1 MMAVRP
7 GKVVKRE
14 SDITRTSFPFEV
26 LHARGPASNMS
37 AFHWHDFME
46 ISFVRAGTG
55 TYEIEDK
62 SFRVE
67 PGDIIVI
74 NNTERHRVTYDA
86 RRPLHET
93 VLHFSPELLAGSKG
107 SGGMDEGSLQLFHYD
122 SGAFVNK
129 PRVSDG
135 TRRAIRR
142 LIGEI
147 RGEYAARKPWF
158 ELLIRAKLLEIVSLL
173 LRESGIRKPVS
184 RAAAAARR
192 RTIARLEQI
201 LAWLRANYTRP
212 VGLAEVARQFSM
224 RPSYFSDFFRKSLG
238 VTLTEFLMQLR
249 VHEAAR
255 LLETERMGSTD
266 AAFACGFNT
275 TASFYRAFK
284 KVMGANPGDWL
295 QGRSRTRG
303 AKWR

>member
-1 MMAVRP
+1 MRA
-7 GKVVKRE
+7 
-14 SDITRTSFPFEV
+14 SFPFEV

-37 AFHWHDFME
+37 ARHWHDFME

-55 TYEIEDK
+55 TYEVEDK
-62 SFRVE
+62 TFRVE

-74 NNTERHRVTYDA
+74 NNTERHRVTYDE

-107 SGGMDEGSLQLFHYD
+107 SGAWDERSLQLFRYD
-122 SGAFVNK
+122 GAAFVNN
-129 PRVSDG
+129 PRLSDA
-135 TRRAIRR
+135 TRRSVRR

-147 RGEYAARKPWF
+147 RGEYAGRKRWF

-173 LRESGIRKPVS
+173 LRESGMRTPES
-184 RAAAAARR
+184 RAAVAARR

-201 LAWLRANYTRP
+201 LSWLRANYMRP
-212 VGLAEVARQFSM
+212 VSLAVVSRQFSM

-238 VTLTEFLMQLR
+238 VTFTEFLMQLR
-249 VHEAAR
+249 VREAAR
-255 LLETERMGSTD
+255 LLEEGAMGSRE

-284 KVMGANPGDWL
+284 RVMAANPGEWL
-295 QGRSRTRG
+295 RDPRRKERGGR
-303 AKWR
+303 